1 MEMAL
6 LVSVVAALLA
16 IFTVYRTAKE
26 IIKNMTALDADRR
39 KAFRK
44 FILTGSTL
52 AGVLIVIM
60 VGATAWIAME
70 KEDIT
75 EMQAGANSKLQEAQA
90 GLNKANAELA
100 AARRRSGED
109 FSKAY
114 ADAVKRADEAA
125 TKAAG
130 FDNEDNRKKLGDKFD
145 DQQKAMNSDA
155 LAKLQ
160 AFVDLVEKGRPTSEG
175 LRELLSIGAK
185 IIDMMSSGGK
195 AIEDALG
202 KGDLAGATK
211 ALAALKEAQDSEGA
225 KVKSAMDAALAKPAA
240 AAPAA
245 KSAAAAPAPAVKS
258 DAPAKADAA
267 KK

>member
-6 LVSVVAALLA
+6 LVSVVAAVLA

-26 IIKNMTALDADRR
+26 IIKNMTALEADQR

-44 FILTGSTL
+44 FILTGSSL
-52 AGVLIVIM
+52 AGVLILIM
-60 VGATAWIAME
+60 VGATALIAMD
-70 KEDIT
+70 KEELT
-75 EMQAGANSKLQEAQA
+75 EMHAGANSKLQEAQA

-114 ADAVKRADEAA
+114 AEAFKRADEAT

-130 FDNEDNRKKLGDKFD
+130 FDNEENRKKLGDKFD
-145 DQQKAMNSDA
+145 EQQKTMNSDA
-155 LAKLQ
+155 QAKLK
-160 AFVDLVEKGRPTSEG
+160 ALVEYVEKGRPTSEG
-175 LRELLSIGAK
+175 LRELLSIGTK
-185 IIDMMSSGGK
+185 MIDMMSSGSK

-211 ALAALKEAQDSEGA
+211 ALAALKEAQDTEGA
-225 KVKSAMDAALAKPAA
+225 KVKSAMDAASAKPAA

-245 KSAAAAPAPAVKS
+245 APAAKA